1 MLAVDLSFYACFRN
15 FAKYKI
21 SCFMTY
27 LVLRFSS
34 IGNVAMTVPVVA
46 TLAKEHPD
54 DTFVYV
60 SQKKLAAMFSG
71 VPNVHFFE
79 VDFHGDHAGFSGLRR
94 LYNQI
99 SADWSVD
106 YVIDLQHSWKT
117 RLFSA
122 FFRMRRKPVYS
133 LCEGQRSKNVFVQ
146 KGAKGL
152 EPLKGEIWRYADVF
166 AKVGLK
172 WNGTFLPMLT
182 DPLLSARI
190 EVMYGE
196 KVGKWIGIA
205 PFAKYKSNVLPYR
218 LTKEVI
224 AHFASQGD
232 VRVFLFGAGRV
243 ESEMLRQWSMIFTDV
258 TCVAGNL
265 RLEEEFELM
274 RHLDVMLCMDSANQ
288 HLASLVGLR
297 AVTIW
302 GGTHPAVGYS
312 AWSQREEDMLQMD
325 VACRPCSVNGM
336 NDCRRGDFACLNHD
350 VKHIISVVENCL
362 K

>member
-1 MLAVDLSFYACFRN
+1 
-15 FAKYKI
+15 
-21 SCFMTY
+21 MTY

-46 TLAKEHPD
+46 TLAHEHPN

-79 VDFHGDHAGFSGLRR
+79 LDFQGKHGGFLGLRR
-94 LYNQI
+94 LYKQI
-99 SADWSVD
+99 TDEWSVD
-106 YVIDLQHSWKT
+106 YVVDLQHSWKT
-117 RLFSA
+117 RLFSV

-133 LCEGQRSKNVFVQ
+133 LCEEKRSKKTFVQ

-152 EPLKGEIWRYADVF
+152 QALRSEIWRYADVF
-166 AKVGLK
+166 SQVGLNWK
-172 WNGTFLPMLT
+172 GYFQPMLT

-224 AHFASQGD
+224 AHFASRDD

-243 ESEMLRQWSMIFTDV
+243 ESEMLRQWSMIFSDV
-258 TCVAGNL
+258 TCVAVNL

-297 AVTIW
+297 AVSIW
-302 GGTHPAVGYS
+302 GGTHPDVGYS
-312 AWSQREEDMLQMD
+312 AWAQREDDILQLD
-325 VACRPCSVNGM
+325 VACRPCSVNGV
-336 NDCRRGDFACLNHD
+336 NECKRGDFACMNHD
-350 VKHIISVVENCL
+350 VGHIISVVENCL